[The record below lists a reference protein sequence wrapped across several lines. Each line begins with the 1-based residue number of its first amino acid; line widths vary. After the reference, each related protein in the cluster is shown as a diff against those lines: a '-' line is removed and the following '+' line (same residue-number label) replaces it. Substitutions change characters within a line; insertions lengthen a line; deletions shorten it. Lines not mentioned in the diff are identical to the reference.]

1 VSGAAK
7 LLRQDPGGTP
17 RELEPGDLHVFA
29 QPIDPAHLGLLT
41 ALARNAGD
49 IIEHDGQLLL
59 GLGEA
64 ALLALP
70 RGLDDKDAAT
80 GALRLLAELD
90 GIEQAPALPIALGA
104 LPFVSSAPAAL
115 HIPALVVIGRAGRE
129 PMAVAVGTPA
139 ELTSQ
144 RGAFPFGGSE
154 IPTLADERAPDE
166 FELVSVRSH
175 DDYRARVE
183 HAVAAVH
190 EGILD
195 KVVLAR
201 EVLVRANRPFPR
213 RELLLRLR
221 QLHPSCATFAI
232 GGFLGASPE
241 LLVTKH
247 GRTVFS
253 QPLAGT
259 VGRSGDPDED
269 RRLATG
275 LLASDKE
282 RAEHRFVVDAIATA
296 LDGLG
301 AAVEPTVEPH
311 LLELRNVVHLATRI
325 VAVLGP
331 TSTLGVLDLVAALHP
346 TPAVGG
352 VPREAALAYLSET
365 EDLERDR
372 YAGPVGWF
380 DAAGDGEFFVGIRSA
395 MIDGNTA
402 RLLAGAGIVAG
413 SDPAAELAE
422 TQLKLQAL
430 LAAAVRP

>member
-1 VSGAAK
+1 VSGAAQ
-7 LLRQDPGGTP
+7 LLRRAGQAPQ
-17 RELEPGDLHVFA
+17 ELAPSQLRLLVEPL
-29 QPIDPAHLGLLT
+29 DPAHLPMLT
-41 ALARNAGD
+41 GLARTSGD
-49 IIEHDGQLLL
+49 VVEHDGQLLL

-70 RGLDDKDAAT
+70 RGLAEKGAAADARA
-80 GALRLLAELD
+80 LLA
-90 GIEQAPALPIALGA
+90 GIGDERGAVPPIALGA
-104 LPFVSSAPAAL
+104 LPFVASAPAEL
-115 HIPALVVIGRAGRE
+115 RIPALTVLVRAGRD
-129 PMAVAVGTPA
+129 PLAIAIGTAA
-139 ELTSQ
+139 ELAAQQ
-144 RGAFPFGGSE
+144 RAFPFRDRDV
-154 IPTLADERAPDE
+154 PTLASEEAPDQ

-175 DDYRARVE
+175 EDYRQRV
-183 HAVAAVH
+183 AQALIAL
-190 EGILD
+190 GDGTLD

-201 EVLVRANRPFPR
+201 EVAVRANRPFAR

-241 LLVTKH
+241 LLVTKR

-259 VGRSGDPDED
+259 VGRSGDPEED
-269 RRLATG
+269 RRLAEA
-275 LLASDKE
+275 LLASPKE
-282 RAEHRFVVDAIATA
+282 RAEHRFVVDAIATTLA
-296 LDGLG
+296 ELG
-301 AAVEPTVEPH
+301 ARLDEPQDPH

-325 VAVLGP
+325 AAVLEP
-331 TSTLGVLDLVAALHP
+331 SSPLGVLDLVAALHP

-352 VPREAALAYLSET
+352 MPREAALAYLGET
-365 EDLERDR
+365 EDLDRDR
-372 YAGPVGWF
+372 YAGPVGWC
-380 DAAGDGEFFVGIRSA
+380 DAAGDGEFFIGIRSA